1 MKKLKVIV
9 IGLGSRGTTYA
20 KHGFDACPEFELVGI
35 ADPDP
40 ERRNYVKEYCKLDD
54 SACFESWEDI
64 LAVPKFADAAIIAQ
78 SSGLEDPEIRVVFM
92 TDVHDTRFDAY
103 SVLRPLSAAH

>member
-1 MKKLKVIV
+1 MKKLKVII

-40 ERRNYVKEYCKLDD
+40 VRR
-54 SACFESWEDI
+54 F
-64 LAVPKFADAAIIAQ
+64 
-78 SSGLEDPEIRVVFM
+78 
-92 TDVHDTRFDAY
+92 H
-103 SVLRPLSAAH
+103 